1 MSKKLAI
8 CVPHYRRKEHLD
20 TFIPHM
26 EDFMKKYHPD
36 IEFKIF
42 IANQIEPDTVLR
54 FNRGTAKNIA
64 FNEALKE
71 DFDYFCFHD
80 IDMVPEDETCDYSYP
95 TDNPQHLAV
104 HISQF
109 DYMLPSI

>member
-54 FNRGTAKNIA
+54 FNLVIIVILQTTHNI
-64 FNEALKE
+64 L
-71 DFDYFCFHD
+71 
-80 IDMVPEDETCDYSYP
+80 
-95 TDNPQHLAV
+95 
-104 HISQF
+104 QF
-109 DYMLPSI
+109 I